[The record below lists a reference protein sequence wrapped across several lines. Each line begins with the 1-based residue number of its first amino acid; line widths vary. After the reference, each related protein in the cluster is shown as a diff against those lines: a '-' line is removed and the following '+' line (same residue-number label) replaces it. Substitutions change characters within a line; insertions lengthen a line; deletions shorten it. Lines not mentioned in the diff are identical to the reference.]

1 MLYKYFGIF
10 LLIEATVYS
19 IISLFSIKVSF
30 KDRIKLFLE
39 VSVCIF
45 LMICGVYLC
54 NM

>member
-19 IISLFSIKVSF
+19 IISLFSIRVSF

-45 LMICGVYLC
+45 LMFCGVYLC